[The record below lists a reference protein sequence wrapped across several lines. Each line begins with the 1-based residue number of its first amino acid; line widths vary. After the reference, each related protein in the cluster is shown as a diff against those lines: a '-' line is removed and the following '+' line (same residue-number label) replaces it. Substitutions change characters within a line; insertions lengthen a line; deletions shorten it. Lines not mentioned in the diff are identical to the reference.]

1 MDYTHINEGNRSEV
15 ALRGQFTF
23 FDTTL
28 FAKIRDM
35 FTVAGTAH
43 VVLNFRDV
51 DFIDSAALGMLL
63 LAREEAEQKNVRLV
77 LAQPSR
83 AVEKAF
89 RISAFDTLF
98 EIEA

>member
-1 MDYTHINEGNRSEV
+1 MDYTHVNEGDRSEV
-15 ALRGQFTF
+15 LLRGQFTF

-28 FAKIRDM
+28 FTKIRDM
-35 FTVAGTAH
+35 FTIAGTAL
-43 VVLNFRDV
+43 VVLNFREV

-63 LAREEAEQKNVRLV
+63 LAREEAEEKQVRLV

-98 EIEA
+98 EMQE

>member
-1 MDYTHINEGNRSEV
+1 MEYTHVNEDHRSEV
-15 ALRGQFTF
+15 MLRGQFTF

-28 FAKIRDM
+28 FTKVREI
-35 FTVAGTAH
+35 FTTPGTEL

-63 LAREEAEQKNVRLV
+63 LAREEAEAKNVRLV
-77 LAQPSR
+77 LAHPSR

-89 RISAFDTLF
+89 KISAFETLF
-98 EIEA
+98 EMHE